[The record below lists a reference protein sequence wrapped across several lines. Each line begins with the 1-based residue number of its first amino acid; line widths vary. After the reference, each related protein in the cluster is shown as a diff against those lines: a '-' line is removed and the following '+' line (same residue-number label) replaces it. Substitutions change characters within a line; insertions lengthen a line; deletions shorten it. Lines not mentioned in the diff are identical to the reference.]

1 MKGFVMAVVAG
12 LMSSFM
18 AFAIDAGKPIG
29 EIAVECGIPEVYR
42 NTPLLVLAMG
52 GCAAANVIWCLLLGI
67 TAGSLRDYAAGPVRQ
82 LAGNYFFAILAG
94 VIGYNEF
101 FWYGM
106 GTTKMGR
113 YDFSSWSI
121 HLAFVIIFSS
131 IWGIFFREWKG
142 IGRRTSWILWGGLA
156 TLLFSTAIIGAGNCL
171 SSLYP
176 AEYAAESP
184 ANPTVVATNN

>member
-1 MKGFVMAVVAG
+1 
-12 LMSSFM
+12 
-18 AFAIDAGKPIG
+18 
-29 EIAVECGIPEVYR
+29 
-42 NTPLLVLAMG
+42 
-52 GCAAANVIWCLLLGI
+52 
-67 TAGSLRDYAAGPVRQ
+67 

-131 IWGIFFREWKG
+131 IWGLFFREWKG
-142 IGRRTSWILWGGLA
+142 IGRHTRWILWGGLA
-156 TLLFSTAIIGAGNCL
+156 MLLFSTVIIGAGNCL
-171 SSLYP
+171 SALYP
-176 AEYAAESP
+176 AEYAAKTP
-184 ANPTVVATNN
+184 ADSTVVATNN